1 MMSRATR
8 DDFLPLS
15 YCGLVLLLSI
25 LLLVAGCGG
34 DAESEQGPAAGAN
47 QEQGDVIPRWVQ
59 AEPESD
65 ALRDRFAIHGG
76 WWASHEEARK
86 EYQGALERRIL
97 AQMNSYIDE
106 AAAYEGAHKLVH
118 DELVHYELDQFQEFM
133 VISEPYLETREFKVA
148 GLMYQLHSLV
158 EIETDLKKEL
168 GHRWQDYEGR
178 HRVGQLALGWL
189 AIAGIIAVLYLH
201 LRTSQ
206 ADVPRR
212 RRFILTLGLVICL
225 LVLLLLL
232 AQWIQWI

>member
-25 LLLVAGCGG
+25 LLLVTGCGG
-34 DAESEQGPAAGAN
+34 DAESEQGPAAGAD
-47 QEQGDVIPRWVQ
+47 QKQGEVIPRWVQ
-59 AEPESD
+59 TEPKSD
-65 ALRDRFAIHGG
+65 TLRDRFVIHGG
-76 WWASHEEARK
+76 WWASYEEARS
-86 EYQGALERRIL
+86 EHQEALDRRIH
-97 AQMNSYIDE
+97 AQMDSYLDE
-106 AAAYEGAHKLVH
+106 SAAYEDAH
-118 DELVHYELDQFQEFM
+118 ELVLYEPDQFQEF
-133 VISEPYLETREFKVA
+133 VAISEPYLETREFKVA

-168 GHRWQDYEGR
+168 GSRWQDYEGR

-212 RRFILTLGLVICL
+212 RRFMLTLGLVICL
-225 LVLLLLL
+225 IVLLLLL

>member
-34 DAESEQGPAAGAN
+34 DAENEQGPAAGAN

-65 ALRDRFAIHGG
+65 ALRDRFVIHGG
-76 WWASHEEARK
+76 WWASYEEARS
-86 EYQGALERRIL
+86 EHQEAMDRRIH
-97 AQMNSYIDE
+97 AQMDSYLDE
-106 AAAYEGAHKLVH
+106 SAAYEDAH
-118 DELVHYELDQFQEFM
+118 ELVLYEPDQFQEF
-133 VISEPYLETREFKVA
+133 VTISEPYLETREFKVA

-189 AIAGIIAVLYLH
+189 AITGIIAVLYFH

-212 RRFILTLGLVICL
+212 RRFMLTLGLVICL
-225 LVLLLLL
+225 LILLLLL

>member
-1 MMSRATR
+1 MMSRATK

-25 LLLVAGCGG
+25 LLLVAGCGE
-34 DAESEQGPAAGAN
+34 DAENEQGPAAPAG
-47 QEQGDVIPRWVQ
+47 QEQGEVIPRWVQ

-76 WWASHEEARK
+76 WWASYEEARK
-86 EYQGALERRIL
+86 EYQEALDRRIH
-97 AQMNSYIDE
+97 AQMDSYLDE
-106 AAAYEGAHKLVH
+106 SAAYEGAH
-118 DELVHYELDQFQEFM
+118 ELVLYEPDQFQEFV

-168 GHRWQDYEGR
+168 GSRWQDYEGR